1 MKHKKILLFL
11 LMLQVGALITQG
23 QDIQTRVKHYNVDK
37 YSVALAGYDV
47 ISYFEGKPI
56 KGVSSIFY
64 FYKGIRYEFAS
75 QTHLQ
80 TFKANPDKYE
90 PAYGGWCAYAMGK
103 TGEKVEVDPFKFKII
118 NGKLNLFYYSIINN
132 TLNKWNEDEVNLK
145 KQADKNWNT
154 IILRK

>member
-1 MKHKKILLFL
+1 
-11 LMLQVGALITQG
+11 MLVLSQVGLVMAQA
-23 QDIQTRVKHYNVDK
+23 QDNQTRIKHFNIDK

-56 KGVSSIFY
+56 KGVSAIFF
-64 FYKGIRYEFAS
+64 FYKGIRYEFAT
-75 QTHLQ
+75 QAHLQ
-80 TFKANPDKYE
+80 TFKASPDKYE

-103 TGEKVEVDPFKFKII
+103 TGEKVEVDPFKYKIV

-132 TLNKWNEDEVNLK
+132 TLNKWSEDEANLK
-145 KQADKNWNT
+145 READKNWNA